1 MSRVTPWFELNEIV
15 QYKIS
20 ALTQWY
26 CSVYSVRLWMLGRH
40 FHRVVPWFI
49 VFVVL
54 GSCAAAICMYK
65 EPSSLSVSDH
75 TSTALSYEVYTIS
88 DFFQLHDISCMFL
101 NNPYNGAQILHTEH
115 TYQFLVSP
123 DTLIFA
129 GISFII
135 PKLYINSLL
144 AMFNARDTKEH
155 SSSSSV
161 ARRTFKVHDEERI
174 INTIP
179 LSTIGQGMPTLDE
192 SIDGRSK
199 LELQFHGSV

>member
-1 MSRVTPWFELNEIV
+1 MCYYLLKSRVATTFSSTTARLMVIMRFIL
-15 QYKIS
+15 IS
-20 ALTQWY
+20 GLATTA
-26 CSVYSVRLWMLGRH
+26 CSL
-40 FHRVVPWFI
+40 I
-49 VFVVL
+49 
-54 GSCAAAICMYK
+54 
-65 EPSSLSVSDH
+65 
-75 TSTALSYEVYTIS
+75 
-88 DFFQLHDISCMFL
+88 
-101 NNPYNGAQILHTEH
+101 ILIT
-115 TYQFLVSP
+115 FLVSP

-155 SSSSSV
+155 SSTSSV
-161 ARRTFKVHDEERI
+161 PRRTFKVHDEERI